1 VHGAAIILA
10 APQSPA
16 CQAATHEST
25 DDLHRLT
32 STSINFNQL
41 QGSKDET
48 SGVSIIDIDLA
59 TKCLVQ
65 ILDNLQKAQL
75 FLAHLSLHPVKTS
88 PQQPSLDRGLSSH

>member
-32 STSINFNQL
+32 S
-41 QGSKDET
+41 
-48 SGVSIIDIDLA
+48 GVSIIDIDLA
-59 TKCLVQ
+59 TKCLAQ
-65 ILDNLQKAQL
+65 IHDN
-75 FLAHLSLHPVKTS
+75 
-88 PQQPSLDRGLSSH
+88 